1 MTDTVE
7 LLRLPNSDGS
17 CELTRGKTKVVVAVT
32 GPIEPKPRQAMANVA
47 LLEVVVRPIAG
58 VSTTRE
64 RLLEDKIR
72 GLLQRVIVRHQF
84 PRQLIQVVVQFLTGD
99 GAETPE
105 YTANDI
111 AGALLAS
118 FYALIDANIPLYT
131 SFVALLVAVV
141 DGAFVHNPSPGQLQK
156 LTSHHAL
163 CFSISAGA
171 ADELVFLDSAGD
183 FSELELFDVI
193 AAEAERAAG
202 VHAVQR
208 QVIEAKLKRDYQW
221 S

>member
-1 MTDTVE
+1 MTETVA
-7 LLRLPNSDGS
+7 LGRLPNSDGS
-17 CELTRGKTKVVVAVT
+17 CELSRGTTKVVVAIT

-47 LLEVVVRPIAG
+47 LLEVVVRPVAG
-58 VSTTRE
+58 LSTTRE

-72 GLLQRVIVRHQF
+72 GVLQRVIVRHQF
-84 PRQLIQVVVQFLTGD
+84 PRQLIQIVVQFLTGD
-99 GAETPE
+99 GAQAPE

-111 AGALLAS
+111 ASALLAS

-131 SFVALLVAVV
+131 SFVSLLVAVV
-141 DGAFVHNPSPGQLQK
+141 DGASVPNPAPEQLQK

-202 VHAVQR
+202 AHAAQR
-208 QVIEAKLKRDYQW
+208 KVIEAKLARDYQW